1 MNKGVVLFAFNNSSI
16 DYIKQAIYCAKR
28 IKKYLKLPVQLIT
41 DNKEYID
48 DKFPFYKKYI
58 DEVTCC
64 DAPVSSTRTFH
75 DGIYGEY
82 PKLIWANSARDSAYE
97 LSIFEKTLV
106 IDTDLLIS
114 NDKLLKC
121 FDTGEDFMIAKDYH
135 MVNTEKHYPSLDRLS
150 DKSIPM
156 YWATILYFTKSNTA
170 KTVFDT
176 VQHIKENYNYYRL
189 TYDIVETKFRNDFA
203 FSIAVHMMR
212 GFVEDGHWP
221 KPIPSDMWVSLD
233 KDLLVDIKND
243 SIQLLAQRDWDYLL
257 VALSDATVHVMNKF
271 SLNNFIDTE
280 FANE

>member
-64 DAPVSSTRTFH
+64 EAPVSSTRTFH

-82 PKLIWANSARDSAYE
+82 PKLTWANSARDSAYE

-203 FSIAVHMMR
+203 FSIAVHKMR

>member
-82 PKLIWANSARDSAYE
+82 PKLTWANSARDSAYE

>member
-1 MNKGVVLFAFNNSSI
+1 MNTGVVLFAFNNGRI

-28 IKKYLKLPVQLIT
+28 VKNYLKLPVQLIT
-41 DNKEYID
+41 NDKEYIESN
-48 DKFPFYKKYI
+48 FPFYKKYI
-58 DEVTCC
+58 DNVTHC
-64 DAPVSSTRTFH
+64 DAPASSTKTFH
-75 DGIYGEY
+75 NGIYANKG
-82 PKLIWANSARDSAYE
+82 KLKWINSARDSAYE

-114 NDKLLKC
+114 NDKLLTC
-121 FDTGEDFMIAKDYH
+121 FDTPEDFMIAKDYH
-135 MVNTEKHYPSLDRLS
+135 MVNTQKHYASLDRIS

-156 YWATILYFTKSNTA
+156 YWATILYFTKSTTA

-212 GFVEDGHWP
+212 GFVEDSNWP
-221 KPIPSDMWVSLD
+221 MSVPSDMWVSID
-233 KDLLVDIKND
+233 KDVLIDIKDN
-243 SIQLLAQRDWDYLL
+243 SIQLLTQREYDYLAVKL
-257 VALSDATVHVMNKF
+257 TDATTHIMNKF
-271 SLNNFIDTE
+271 SLDKFIDTE